1 MLLADRDW
9 PAAYTPEAGDLV
21 ARFWQ
26 PALSS
31 AVRYDRATG
40 YFSARAL
47 SLAARGLEG
56 LVRNEGRMRLLV
68 GCTLAPAEV
77 EAILRGRELRAAVET
92 RLLSM
97 PLVASDAEEE
107 RALELLAWMV
117 ARGTLDVRVAV
128 PCDERRRPLA
138 GVEIFHAKFGILEDK
153 TGDRIGFNGS
163 INETVEGWRGHFES
177 FHVFTSWGPGREH
190 LEHDERRFAELW
202 EDRAHKAI
210 ALELPEAVRAGLL
223 RFAPAEGRAPRRLV
237 EPVERPPIATP
248 PGPPILPPCP
258 GCAEPPCVY
267 EGPKPVSEADAASAR
282 ALVWSYIAH
291 APRMEG
297 GEWLGVRTCA
307 VTPWPHQIRAFRRM
321 WEGWPP
327 RLLIADEVGLGKT
340 IQAGMILRQAW
351 LSGRAKRILVMA
363 PSAVLR
369 QWQLELREKFNLAWP
384 IYDGEKLVWPASPA
398 ILTRERKVGREAWHR
413 EPCLLVSSHLVR
425 RRDRAQELLAAE
437 PFDLLVIDEAHHAR
451 RKGAGGPMEEGPN
464 RLLELLRALAP
475 KTPGLVLLTATPMQI
490 HPVEVFDLLALLGL
504 PPECDASAFEAFYR
518 SLGERALSN
527 PALDR
532 AARLFQAFERK
543 MGPLAEEV
551 AAAAV
556 RRAGVAIGPVGLRKV
571 LRALRDSAST
581 PRRMLNETERGAA
594 RVILAAGGPVGRLVS
609 RNTRALLRAYRAAGK
624 LAQTIAERKVED
636 RFVALSPAERAVY
649 EAVEAYITEVWDRA
663 KGSERTAV
671 GFVLTIYRRR
681 LASSFAALART
692 LEARLRGV
700 TELAEEDREE
710 AEEEELEPEAIDAV
724 EREAAVLEE
733 RSAIERLLARVRGL
747 SDESK
752 AQRLVALLEELEPLG
767 QVMVFTQYT
776 DTLDFLRDVLA
787 GRSDAGVLCFSG
799 RGGEIRE
806 ADGRWRPI
814 GRDRVK
820 ELFAE
825 GSARVLLCTDAAAE
839 GLNFQFC
846 GALVNYDLPWN
857 PMKVEQRIG
866 RIDRLGQRHETIRIA
881 NLFVEDTV
889 ETEVYLALRE
899 RVRLFEGVVGPL
911 QPILARLPRRLGEVV
926 LAGGAAAR
934 ELAER
939 IRSEAAQLEEES
951 FDPIATATGEVEE
964 RPFPRAPYELDDL
977 ARLLDRPDLLPV
989 GWRSDPA
996 GSRDRLVRAPGLPGP
1011 IRATADADFFDRH
1024 GESCELFAPGSPIFP
1039 EVRPELPPPDRATFA
1054 RLLGRDDAPLDPRAP
1069 REPAA

>member
-1 MLLADRDW
+1 MLLRDRDW

-21 ARFWQ
+21 RLFWM
-26 PALSS
+26 PALAC

-47 SLAARGLEG
+47 GLAARGLEG
-56 LVRNEGRMRLLV
+56 LVRNAGRMRLLV
-68 GCTLAPAEV
+68 GCTLEPPEV
-77 EAILRGRELRAAVET
+77 EAILRGQELRAAVEA
-92 RLLSM
+92 RLLAM
-97 PLVASDAEEE
+97 PVSPGDETEEK
-107 RALELLAWMV
+107 ALELLAWMV
-117 ARGTLDVRVAV
+117 ARGTLDLRVVV

-138 GVEIFHAKFGILEDK
+138 GVELFHAKFGILEDK

-177 FHVFTSWGPGREH
+177 FHVFTSWGPGRDH
-190 LEHDERRFAELW
+190 LEHDERRFSELW
-202 EDRAHKAI
+202 EDRARTAI
-210 ALELPEAVRAGLL
+210 TLELPEAVRAGLL
-223 RFAPAEGRAPRRLV
+223 RFAPAEGTLPRRLL
-237 EPVERPPIATP
+237 EPVEPPPTATAQ
-248 PGPPILPPCP
+248 PGNAAHPCP
-258 GCAEPPCVY
+258 GCAETGARY
-267 EGPKPVSEADAASAR
+267 EGPKPVSDVDAASAR

-291 APRMEG
+291 APKMPG
-297 GEWLGVRTCA
+297 GDWLGVATSVVR
-307 VTPWPHQIRAFRRM
+307 PWPHQIRAFRRM

-351 LSGRAKRILVMA
+351 LAGRAKRILVMA

-369 QWQLELREKFNLAWP
+369 QWQVELREKFNLAWP
-384 IYDGEKLVWPASPA
+384 IYDGEKLVFPAAPGIA
-398 ILTRERKVGREAWHR
+398 ERERRVGRDAWHR

-425 RRDRAQELLAAE
+425 RRERARELLAAE
-437 PFDLLVIDEAHHAR
+437 PFDLVVVDEAHHAR

-464 RLLELLRALAP
+464 RLLELLRALALG
-475 KTPGLVLLTATPMQI
+475 TPGLVLLTATPMQI

-504 PPECDASAFEAFYR
+504 PAECDAGAFEGFYR
-518 SLGERALSN
+518 ALGERALSN
-527 PALDR
+527 EGLER
-532 AARLFQAFERK
+532 AARLFRAFEREL
-543 MGPLAEEV
+543 GPIPEEAV
-551 AAAAV
+551 EEAV
-556 RRAGVAIGPVGLRKV
+556 RRAGVPIGRIGLRKV

-581 PRRMLNETERGAA
+581 PRRMLNEADRRAA
-594 RVILAAGGPVGRLVS
+594 RAILAAGGPVGRLVS

-624 LAQTIAERKVED
+624 LAQTIAERRVED
-636 RFVALSPAERAVY
+636 RFVELSAEERAVY
-649 EAVEAYITEVWDRA
+649 EAVEAYIKEVWDRA
-663 KGSERTAV
+663 KGPERTAV

-692 LEARLRGV
+692 LDARLRGV

-724 EREAAVLEE
+724 EREAALVEE

-747 SDESK
+747 SGESK
-752 AQRLVALLEELEPLG
+752 AERLVALLEALRPLG

-776 DTLDFLRDVLA
+776 DTLDFLREVLA
-787 GRSDAGVLCFSG
+787 TRVDGGVLCFSG

-866 RIDRLGQRHETIRIA
+866 RIDRLGQRHPTIRIV
-881 NLFVEDTV
+881 NLFVADTV

-911 QPILARLPRRLGEVV
+911 QPILARLPRRLEEAA
-926 LAGGAAAR
+926 LAGAEAAR
-934 ELAER
+934 DLVEAIRREATEIEREAVDPLAGAEGG
-939 IRSEAAQLEEES
+939 IEEAPL
-951 FDPIATATGEVEE
+951 
-964 RPFPRAPYELDDL
+964 PRVPYDLGDL
-977 ARLLDRPDLLPV
+977 ARLLERPELLPL
-989 GWRSDPA
+989 GWQSLPA
-996 GSRDRLVRAPGLPGP
+996 SGKDRLLRVPGLPGP
-1011 IRATADADFFDRH
+1011 VRATADPDFFDRH
-1024 GESCELFAPGSPIFP
+1024 AESCELFAPGSPVFP
-1039 EVRPELPPPDRATFA
+1039 VEPLERPDLAPPDRSRFEQLLA
-1054 RLLGRDDAPLDPRAP
+1054 RASNGCTASPIG
-1069 REPAA
+1069 

>member
-1 MLLADRDW
+1 MLLRDRDW
-9 PAAYTPEAGDLV
+9 PTAYTPEAGDLV
-21 ARFWQ
+21 RLFWV
-26 PALSS
+26 PALAC

-40 YFSARAL
+40 YFAARAL
-47 SLAARGLEG
+47 TLAAHGLEG

-68 GCTLAPAEV
+68 GCTLDPPEV
-77 EAILRGRELRAAVET
+77 EAILRGRELRATVEA
-92 RLLSM
+92 RLLAM
-97 PLVASDAEEE
+97 PLTAGDAEEE

-117 ARGTLDVRVAV
+117 ARGTLDVRVVV
-128 PCDERRRPLA
+128 PRDLQGRPLA

-163 INETVEGWRGHFES
+163 INETAEGWRGHFES
-177 FHVFTSWGPGREH
+177 FHVFTSWGPGRDH
-190 LEHDERRFAELW
+190 LEHDEWRFSELW
-202 EDRAHKAI
+202 EDRARTAI
-210 ALELPEAVRAGLL
+210 TLDLPEAVRAGLL
-223 RFAPAEGRAPRRLV
+223 RFAPPEGVLPRRLAA
-237 EPVERPPIATP
+237 PAPPPTTATD
-248 PGPPILPPCP
+248 GGRNATHRCP
-258 GCAEPPCVY
+258 GCAERAAVY
-267 EGPKPVSEADAASAR
+267 EGPKPVSDLDAAAR

-291 APRMEG
+291 APQMPG
-297 GEWLGVRTCA
+297 GEWLGVATSVVR
-307 VTPWPHQIRAFRRM
+307 PWPHQIRAFRRM
-321 WEGWPP
+321 WEGWAP

-351 LSGRAKRILVMA
+351 LAGRAKRILVMA

-369 QWQLELREKFNLAWP
+369 QWQVELREKFNLAWP
-384 IYDGEKLVWPASPA
+384 IYDGEKLVFPAAPGIA
-398 ILTRERKVGREAWHR
+398 ERERRVGRDAWHR

-425 RRDRAQELLAAE
+425 RRERARELLAAE
-437 PFDLLVIDEAHHAR
+437 PFDLVVVDEAHHAR

-475 KTPGLVLLTATPMQI
+475 GTPGLVLLTATPMQI
-490 HPVEVFDLLALLGL
+490 HPVEVFDLLSLLGL
-504 PPECDASAFEAFYR
+504 PAECDAGAFEGFYR
-518 SLGERALSN
+518 ALGERALSN
-527 PALDR
+527 EGFEQ

-543 MGPLAEEV
+543 LGPISEEV
-551 AAAAV
+551 AAEAV
-556 RRAGVAIGPVGLRKV
+556 RRARIELGRVGLRKV

-594 RVILAAGGPVGRLVS
+594 RAILAAGGPVGRLVS

-624 LAQTIAERKVED
+624 LPQNIAERKVED
-636 RFVALSPAERAVY
+636 RFVELSAAERAVY
-649 EAVEAYITEVWDRA
+649 EAVEAYIKEVWDRA
-663 KGSERTAV
+663 KGPQRTAV

-724 EREAAVLEE
+724 EREAALVEE
-733 RSAIERLLARVRGL
+733 RSAIERLLARVRAL
-747 SDESK
+747 SGESK
-752 AQRLVALLEELEPLG
+752 AERLIELLVELRPLG

-776 DTLDFLRDVLA
+776 DTLDFLREVLDRRVH
-787 GRSDAGVLCFSG
+787 GDVLCFSG

-825 GSARVLLCTDAAAE
+825 GSARVLLCTDAATE

-866 RIDRLGQRHETIRIA
+866 RIDRLGQRHPTIRIV
-881 NLFVEDTV
+881 NLFVADTV

-899 RVRLFEGVVGPL
+899 RVRLFEDVVGPL
-911 QPILARLPRRLGEVV
+911 QPILARLPRRLEEAALSGVSAARDLVEAIRREAAELERQVV
-926 LAGGAAAR
+926 DPLAG
-934 ELAER
+934 AEGG
-939 IRSEAAQLEEES
+939 IEEAPL
-951 FDPIATATGEVEE
+951 
-964 RPFPRAPYELDDL
+964 PRAPYDLADL
-977 ARLLDRPDLLPV
+977 ARLLERPELLPC
-989 GWRSDPA
+989 GWQSLPA
-996 GSRDRLVRAPGLPGP
+996 GGKDRLLRVPGLPGP
-1011 IRATADADFFDRH
+1011 VRATADPDFFDRH
-1024 GESCELFAPGSPIFP
+1024 AESCELFAPGSPVFP
-1039 EVRPELPPPDRATFA
+1039 VERPDMAPPDRSRFDQLLA
-1054 RLLGRDDAPLDPRAP
+1054 RASNGRNVSLIG
-1069 REPAA
+1069 